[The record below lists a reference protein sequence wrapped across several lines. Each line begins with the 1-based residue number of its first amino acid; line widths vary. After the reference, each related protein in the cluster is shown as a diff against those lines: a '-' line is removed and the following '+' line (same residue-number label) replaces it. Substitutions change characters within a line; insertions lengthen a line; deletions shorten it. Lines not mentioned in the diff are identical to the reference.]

1 MTDEL
6 IVNIILIAFI
16 AFTVFAIIREIVCWY
31 WKINKGIL
39 LQEKILAEL
48 VKLNNNPVEYHKK
61 IKIKTNFNDDNISV
75 KMKDSTINI

>member
-16 AFTVFAIIREIVCWY
+16 ALTVFAIIREIVCWY
-31 WKINKGIL
+31 WKINEGIL

-48 VKLNNNPVEYHKK
+48 VKLNKNR
-61 IKIKTNFNDDNISV
+61 FF
-75 KMKDSTINI
+75 

>member
-31 WKINKGIL
+31 WKINERVD
-39 LQEKILAEL
+39 LQKKILAEL
-48 VKLNNNPVEYHKK
+48 VKLNKVDH
-61 IKIKTNFNDDNISV
+61 
-75 KMKDSTINI
+75 